1 MLSSTPP
8 ATFLYMHI
16 LVLKTDLLNININ
29 YHSHKI
35 PPHALSSIWAQ
46 P

>member
-1 MLSSTPP
+1 MLSSIPP

-16 LVLKTDLLNININ
+16 LVLKTDLLNISIN

-35 PPHALSSIWAQ
+35 PPHSLPSIRAQ